1 MHMHAHV
8 HAHNVKLIIGTQLH
22 ASNNNLCLSPGNECT
37 GVDGEAKYHKKLHS
51 YLNMQ
56 YKLV

>member
-37 GVDGEAKYHKKLHS
+37 GVDGEAKYHEKLHS

-56 YKLV
+56 